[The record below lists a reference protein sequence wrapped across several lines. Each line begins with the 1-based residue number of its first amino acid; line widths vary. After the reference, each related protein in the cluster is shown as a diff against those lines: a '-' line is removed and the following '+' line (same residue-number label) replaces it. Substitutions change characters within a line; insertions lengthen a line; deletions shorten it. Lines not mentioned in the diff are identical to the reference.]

1 MPDRSTTLAAKHC
14 EPYQAGI
21 VVTKK
26 ASATPAT
33 ADRRPGRLR
42 IIGGRLKGSRL
53 EVPLWPGL
61 RPTPD
66 RLRETLFNWLQSSII
81 GARCLDLFAGSGA
94 LGLEAES
101 RGAAS
106 VVLVE
111 REPALAASLRANG
124 VRLQAT
130 AEVVCAEAGAWL
142 RTTPRPFD
150 LVFLDPPFA
159 DQLWQ
164 SISLQL
170 EQGGWLAD
178 PAWVYVETPDQQDFD
193 PPSGWQLQRATRVGA
208 VQGRL
213 YRRSVP
219 VQ

>member
-1 MPDRSTTLAAKHC
+1 MPNRSTTLAAEHG
-14 EPYQAGI
+14 EPYQVG
-21 VVTKK
+21 VVVAKK
-26 ASATPAT
+26 TSATPAT
-33 ADRRPGRLR
+33 ADQRPGRVR

-66 RLRETLFNWLQSSII
+66 RLRETLFNWLQPSII

-94 LGLEAES
+94 LGLEAGS

-111 REPALAASLRANG
+111 REPVLATSLRANG
-124 VRLQAT
+124 VRLQVAV
-130 AEVVCAEAGAWL
+130 EVVCAEASAWL
-142 RTTPRPFD
+142 RSVPRPFD

-159 DQLWQ
+159 DQRWPA
-164 SISLQL
+164 ISLQL

-178 PAWVYVETPDQQDFD
+178 PAWIYVETPDRQDFD
-193 PPSGWQLQRATRVGA
+193 PPSGWRPYRETRVGA
-208 VQGRL
+208 VRGRL
-213 YRRSVP
+213 YRRSVA